1 MLRKIRQGPPGPWTP
16 GTRGRTPLD
25 SPAPCPSGIGCG
37 SIEPAASSG
46 ASLPSH
52 GLKIEGVTPVELEEE
67 NKTDLPT
74 TPKWQIGLFL
84 WQKVARRETERSA
97 ASAKRAATTHR
108 GIPKG
113 AALGAP
119 LVTFPA
125 SGKSPGVEGRSALPI
140 GAVGAGGPHFGE
152 SRGVHRRCGPSQ
164 RDLARRLAKVTP
176 FRYNERKYF
185 LLLRRKTTWEQKN
198 RENKNLIE

>member
-1 MLRKIRQGPPGPWTP
+1 MLRKIRQGPPGPWI
-16 GTRGRTPLD
+16 PLD
-25 SPAPCPSGIGCG
+25 SPGYCPSGIGCG
-37 SIEPAASSG
+37 SLNLQASSG
-46 ASLPSH
+46 AILPSH
-52 GLKIEGVTPVELEEE
+52 GLKVESVSSIEPKKK

-74 TPKWQIGLFL
+74 NPKWQIGLVL

-97 ASAKRAATTHR
+97 ASAKRAETTHR

-125 SGKSPGVEGRSALPI
+125 TGKSPGVEGRSALPM
-140 GAVGAGGPHFGE
+140 GAVGAGGPHFE
-152 SRGVHRRCGPSQ
+152 ERRGGRQPSSQ
-164 RDLARRLAKVTP
+164 RDLAHRLAKAPP

-185 LLLRRKTTWEQKN
+185 LLSRRKTTWEQKN

>member
-119 LVTFPA
+119 LVTFSA
-125 SGKSPGVEGRSALPI
+125 TGKSPGVEGRSALPM
-140 GAVGAGGPHFGE
+140 GAVGAGGPHFE
-152 SRGVHRRCGPSQ
+152 ERRGAAPLAYRPHRGHRAPA
-164 RDLARRLAKVTP
+164 LLAKRFSTSPCKSAP
-176 FRYNERKYF
+176 FP
-185 LLLRRKTTWEQKN
+185 
-198 RENKNLIE
+198 I